1 MPVHRGAAEN
11 AKEARRNWPTF
22 FLCATSA
29 FSAPLRLQKL
39 TRPLL
44 SFSVCLRATSWR
56 KVVLQVAALLGI
68 GFAVTLPT
76 AQAQRKPSRPPNY
89 LFIAVDDLNDWVE
102 PLGGHPQVK
111 TPNFTRLAKRG
122 VTFTNAHTQAPL
134 CNPSRASLLSGLR
147 PSTTGLYT
155 LQPGVR
161 AVPRLKEHVMLPQYL
176 AANGYATFSVGKIF
190 HDGSI
195 KPAERDRE
203 FNVWGDNGALI
214 FPATKFI
221 TTPDTIRAM
230 DWGVFPERD
239 EDQPDWKIAD
249 SAIGFLNSAPTDK
262 PFFLGAGFRLPH
274 VPCFATQKWFDL
286 YPDASLQMPPVKADD
301 RDDVPEFAWN
311 LHWKLP
317 EPRLSWLNANQQWR
331 SLVRS
336 YLASISFMDSQVGRL
351 LDALEKSPHA
361 DNTIIVLWSDHGW
374 HLGEKGITGKNSLWE
389 RSTRVPLIA
398 AGPGIVAG
406 AKSTRPVEL
415 LDLYPTLVEL
425 SGLPARKELQG
436 HSLVPLLKNP
446 NAARAWPAI
455 TTHNQGNHAVRSERW
470 RYIRYADGSE
480 ELYDHQT
487 DPNEWTNLA
496 NNPRFAKLKTEHA
509 RWLPKTDLAPVA
521 GSTARLLVKENGVW
535 MWEGKPIRKEELE
548 R

>member
-1 MPVHRGAAEN
+1 M
-11 AKEARRNWPTF
+11 KERETERQRDEEKGRRIRS
-22 FLCATSA
+22 LL
-29 FSAPLRLQKL
+29 FSSPC
-39 TRPLL
+39 
-44 SFSVCLRATSWR
+44 FLRAPSWI
-56 KVVLQVAALLGI
+56 KPVFNVVTLLAI
-68 GFAVTLPT
+68 CFAVSLPT
-76 AQAQRKPSRPPNY
+76 AQAQRKAPRPPNY

-111 TPNFTRLAKRG
+111 TPNFARLAKRG
-122 VTFTNAHTQAPL
+122 VTFTNAHTQSPL

-161 AVPRLKEHVMLPQYL
+161 ALPALKDQVMLPRYL
-176 AANGYATFSVGKIF
+176 AEHGYATFSAGKIF

-195 KPAERDRE
+195 KPVERERE
-203 FNVWGDNGALI
+203 FDVWGDNGALI
-214 FPATKFI
+214 YPAAKFVN
-221 TTPDTIRAM
+221 TPDKIKAM

-249 SAIGFLNSAPTDK
+249 SAITYLKAAPADK
-262 PFFLGAGFRLPH
+262 PFFIGAGFRLPH
-274 VPCFATQKWFDL
+274 VPCFVTQKWFDL
-286 YPDASLQMPPVKADD
+286 YPDATLQMPPVKADD

-317 EPRLSWLNANQQWR
+317 EPRLSWLNANHQWR
-331 SLVRS
+331 PLVRS

-351 LDALEKSPHA
+351 LDALEASPQA
-361 DNTIIVLWSDHGW
+361 ENTIIVLWSDHGW

-389 RSTRVPLIA
+389 RSTRVPLIF

-406 AKSTRPVEL
+406 AKSNRPVEL

-425 SGLPARKELQG
+425 SGLPKRGSLEG
-436 HSLVPLLKNP
+436 HSLAPLLKNP
-446 NAARAWPAI
+446 KAARQWPAV
-455 TTHNQGNHAVRSERW
+455 TTHNLDNHSVRSERW

-496 NNPRFAKLKTEHA
+496 SNSRFTKIKTEHA
-509 RWLPKTDLAPVA
+509 RWLPKLNTPPVA
-521 GSTARLLVKENGVW
+521 GSAARLLVKENGVW
-535 MWEGKPIRKEELE
+535 MWEGKPIRQGEIE